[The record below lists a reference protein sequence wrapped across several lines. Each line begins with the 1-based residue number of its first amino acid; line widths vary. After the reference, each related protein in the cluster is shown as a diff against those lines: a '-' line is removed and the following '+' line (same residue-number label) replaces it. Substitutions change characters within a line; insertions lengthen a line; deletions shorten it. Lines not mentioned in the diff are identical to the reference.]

1 MEKIRTVGSTLRNH
15 WKKSVFLTVA
25 GGYGGNWYW
34 KKLQDNDFMRKC
46 CREALTYGAT
56 PIGVHQQNYHVTVVL
71 NPAASGGKA
80 RKLFEQYSAPLL
92 HLAGFK
98 VSIQKTEGREEAKEL
113 LKIMENCDA
122 VLIAGGDGTLMEAVT
137 GVMKREDKENFTSRT
152 PLGIIPLG
160 TKNSLANT
168 LFPSTDQVRQLAES
182 TMAVIRQ
189 IKRPVS
195 VIEVENLSTDE
206 FMRGK
211 KLFGTNSLEMGAWR
225 EADARKDNYWFF
237 AGLKHRMTYVFS
249 YLTGHKEVMWDWPIS
264 VATLKTE
271 KLARHLDAQPSPPP
285 TTQRRGGFAG
295 FFSSPAPKPEAVQKT
310 EEIVESWQEPV
321 RMEAGQVQVNMGTNG
336 DELNMKI
343 FPNNSTFSEFVS
355 EGWCR
360 INKDSTY
367 SSVLPEVLTSTQFK
381 LDTFSSPENPRL
393 MTVDGEEV
401 ELTGPIRISV
411 LPNVLTMFCGTADAA
426 VVDPS
431 TQPTQPPPAQTS
443 RWSTPSVT
451 SQYLSGTNFKTRI

>member
-1 MEKIRTVGSTLRNH
+1 
-15 WKKSVFLTVA
+15 
-25 GGYGGNWYW
+25 
-34 KKLQDNDFMRKC
+34 
-46 CREALTYGAT
+46 
-56 PIGVHQQNYHVTVVL
+56 
-71 NPAASGGKA
+71 
-80 RKLFEQYSAPLL
+80 
-92 HLAGFK
+92 
-98 VSIQKTEGREEAKEL
+98 
-113 LKIMENCDA
+113 MENCDA

-137 GVMKREDKENFTSRT
+137 GVMKREDKENFTFKT

-249 YLTGHKEVMWDWPIS
+249 YLTGHKEVTWDWPIS
-264 VATLKTE
+264 VATLKIE
-271 KLARHLDAQPSPPP
+271 KLTRHLDAQPSPPP
-285 TTQRRGGFAG
+285 TPQRRGGFAG
-295 FFSSPAPKPEAVQKT
+295 FFSSPSKIAPKTEET

-336 DELNMKI
+336 DELIMKI
-343 FPNNSTFSEFVS
+343 MSKMTYTLFFRREKIFKTFIYN
-355 EGWCR
+355 
-360 INKDSTY
+360 INK
-367 SSVLPEVLTSTQFK
+367 LIF
-381 LDTFSSPENPRL
+381 
-393 MTVDGEEV
+393 
-401 ELTGPIRISV
+401 
-411 LPNVLTMFCGTADAA
+411 
-426 VVDPS
+426 
-431 TQPTQPPPAQTS
+431 
-443 RWSTPSVT
+443 
-451 SQYLSGTNFKTRI
+451 YLK